1 MPPYSFAEKGNVNAQ
16 SQTAPVVGG
25 GATATGIRESDV
37 QAQRCSDSTVVAR
50 RLGMRIKGGMIATGR
65 EISAALTAASA
76 RMRRGV
82 IARRDGK
89 ERTNWIGVPPHWI
102 EMRISCSCARPKE
115 RHAYVSKS
123 LAIPT
128 VLVMQDQGMLDK

>member
-1 MPPYSFAEKGNVNAQ
+1 
-16 SQTAPVVGG
+16 
-25 GATATGIRESDV
+25 
-37 QAQRCSDSTVVAR
+37 
-50 RLGMRIKGGMIATGR
+50 MIATGR

-102 EMRISCSCARPKE
+102 EMRSCARPKE